1 MTKMGKVMIAFGLI
15 WIFAWCIMGVYLG
28 MGHQAYNV
36 KMAELA
42 EQGNLTD
49 FWKTFSSWKGH
60 TVPHSH
66 ALGTSFIL
74 ILMALAFPYI
84 EYSDRVKWITGLLL
98 IIGVALFSISDWFK
112 LVPLIMAGGILI
124 IAMVLVGFIGALRG
138 IKK

>member
-66 ALGTSFIL
+66 ALCTSFIL